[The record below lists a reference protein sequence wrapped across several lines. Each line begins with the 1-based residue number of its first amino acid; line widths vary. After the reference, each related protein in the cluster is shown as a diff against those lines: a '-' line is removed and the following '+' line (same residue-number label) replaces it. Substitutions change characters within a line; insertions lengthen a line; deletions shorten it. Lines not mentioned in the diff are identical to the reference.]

1 MKEAEEQ
8 EAEGTIQE
16 RAEDAGLN
24 RKKMQISQLSLF
36 CHSYVLIK
44 SRELYSE
51 FGNSK
56 LFLRGRIQG

>member
-36 CHSYVLIK
+36 ATVI
-44 SRELYSE
+44 
-51 FGNSK
+51 F
-56 LFLRGRIQG
+56 